1 MVTEYDT
8 STNTFKS
15 YVISDVIP
23 GVTIPGPNKWI
34 SIYSKSSWFTL
45 PYTSILIPSSS
56 KAVSYVLSR
65 MTSYAIDVRIYKQ
78 DSATGLYVYNTKNV
92 VKANDKLTSTL
103 PSSAMDPSVM
113 YYDLNS
119 SANFTFDSNLETHS
133 GNKKIHTGVAFGRK
147 PLTTGP
153 DVEKPT
159 DMFASFP
166 GAVIQNAGVT
176 LLAVEGVVKDSEKLF
191 SEPKYIFTLVGDLV
205 ERKRKFLPDIRIRWE
220 TDYYVSIKKSFK
232 IKWQASY
239 DPITVRYRTSWAK
252 NVDLRRVSRSL
263 SLKWDKEHSRV
274 KKDLYTFR
282 TSIAL
287 PEDEVKRQFY
297 GFNWSIQDT
306 DIHKL
311 SYRLNWEKTLHKTN
325 TLKYS
330 VRWDRMPNDGCI
342 VKCYYLSLYKEDG
355 TYIDAVSY
363 QVYVDPDFVI
373 KDNLSFY
380 FSNPD
385 KFGVIRFAVDRAPYN
400 NIFLSEHPDKD
411 LLIDR
416 TDVPSNFILIG
427 NYTIEGIDI
436 RGSVSLDV
444 VSGLQQLN
452 EYKSYWVP
460 YNLDAYQ
467 DQMITLNDSK
477 SKALLLNDKFKD
489 DYNKD
494 SVELDLVILT
504 GTQCCF
510 TQKASGSR
518 CSPF

>member
-1 MVTEYDT
+1 MVTEYDE

-34 SIYSKSSWFTL
+34 SIYSKSSQFTL
-45 PYTSILIPSSS
+45 PYTSILTAYPN
-56 KAVSYVLSR
+56 
-65 MTSYAIDVRIYKQ
+65 AIRSYKQ
-78 DSATGLYVYNTKNV
+78 DPTTQLYIYNTKNV
-92 VKANDKLTSTL
+92 VAANGKLTSIF
-103 PSSAMDPSVM
+103 PSSVMDPSVLPPN
-113 YYDLNS
+113 LNS
-119 SANFTFDSNLETHS
+119 YVNFTFDSSLENHL
-133 GNKKIHTGVAFGRK
+133 GARKIHTGVSLGRK
-147 PLTTGP
+147 PITTGP
-153 DVEKPT
+153 NISKPT

-166 GAVIQNAGVT
+166 GAIVQSAGIT
-176 LLAVEGVVKDSEKLF
+176 LLAVEGTVNGSEKIF

-205 ERKRKFLPDIRIRWE
+205 ERKRKVLPNIRVRWE

-232 IKWQASY
+232 IRWQASY
-239 DPITVRYRTSWAK
+239 DPITVRYRTSWTK
-252 NVDLRRVSRSL
+252 NVDLQRVSRSL

-282 TSIAL
+282 SSIAL
-287 PEDEVKRQFY
+287 PDDEIKKQFY
-297 GFNWSIQDT
+297 GFNWSVQDT

-325 TLKYS
+325 TLRYS

-342 VKCYYLSLYKEDG
+342 VKCYYLSLYKEDD

-411 LLIDR
+411 LLTDR
-416 TDVPSNFILIG
+416 TDVPSNFILVG

-452 EYKSYWVP
+452 EYKSYWIP
-460 YNLDAYQ
+460 YNLDTYQ
-467 DQMITLNDSK
+467 NQMITLNDSK